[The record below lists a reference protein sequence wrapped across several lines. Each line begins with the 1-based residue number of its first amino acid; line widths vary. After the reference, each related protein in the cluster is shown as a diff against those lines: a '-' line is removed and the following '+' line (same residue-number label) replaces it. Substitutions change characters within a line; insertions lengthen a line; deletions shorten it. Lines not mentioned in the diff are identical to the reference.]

1 MTKSSSC
8 HGSFSNGVP
17 GPTPWYPRPGDHTVE
32 GFHWEQSSGRTLL
45 VGNAGVVAILN
56 YYNYVMR
63 LDSSK
68 LLIWNQRN
76 EADNQDTSPVHLVV
90 IQPGLLT
97 SFGDNL
103 EGAVSR
109 MQRAVGV
116 RLALTD
122 PPPVSMYLNTGVI
135 DENIS
140 AVFPKEL
147 QAIDELLILC
157 NSSAISA
164 RNDGI
169 NANLALL
176 VARPQQ
182 SSYQLFPQDWFNSS
196 DLDFGYQWVT
206 RVARDPQTGRVRG
219 EGFRIAPFE
228 LDDTLRNVARA
239 S

>member
-1 MTKSSSC
+1 M
-8 HGSFSNGVP
+8 
-17 GPTPWYPRPGDHTVE
+17 
-32 GFHWEQSSGRTLL
+32 
-45 VGNAGVVAILN
+45 VAILN

-103 EGAVSR
+103 EGADSR

-122 PPPVSMYLNTGVI
+122 PPPVSMYFNTGVI

-157 NSSAISA
+157 NSSAIPA

-219 EGFRIAPFE
+219 EGFRIVPFSSTTRCA
-228 LDDTLRNVARA
+228 TLRGQADARKSLGYTRDA
-239 S
+239 IESKTEVRK

>member
-1 MTKSSSC
+1 M
-8 HGSFSNGVP
+8 
-17 GPTPWYPRPGDHTVE
+17 
-32 GFHWEQSSGRTLL
+32 
-45 VGNAGVVAILN
+45 VAILN